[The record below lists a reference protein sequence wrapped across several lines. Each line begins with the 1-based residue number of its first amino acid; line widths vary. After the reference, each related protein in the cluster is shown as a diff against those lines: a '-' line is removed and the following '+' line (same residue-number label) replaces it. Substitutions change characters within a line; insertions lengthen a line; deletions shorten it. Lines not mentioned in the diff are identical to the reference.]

1 MRFWTL
7 LRKEFRESLPWLIL
21 AAIVFFCFGG
31 YCLRTFANFGEL
43 NRYFPYFPRLSPGS
57 IVEPYQLTHNSPL
70 QMTGV
75 WLSLTSIGLGLSLG
89 IRQFWVPHFTRTWP
103 FLLHRS
109 ANRKTIL
116 AAKLTTAM
124 LVFVISLGTLWV
136 CLYWYANRPELFT
149 IPQTARVFI
158 EGWIFIALGLI
169 AYLGTA
175 LSGLSTAKWY
185 TTRIFGLAF
194 ATVIIIVTF
203 AQWRLAWAFVVIA
216 LGVLIL
222 LSQIIDLFL
231 NREF

>member
-1 MRFWTL
+1 MRFWVL

-21 AAIVFFCFGG
+21 AAIIFFGFGG
-31 YCLRTFANFGEL
+31 FCLRTMAFQG
-43 NRYFPYFPRLSPGS
+43 NRNWYYSRFSPGS
-57 IVEPYQLTHNSPL
+57 IVEPYQFTHYSPL

-89 IRQFWVPHFTRTWP
+89 IRHFWIPCFTGTWP

-109 ANRKTIL
+109 VSRKFVL
-116 AAKLTTAM
+116 AAKLTAATIA
-124 LVFVISLGTLWV
+124 FVISLGTLWIFF
-136 CLYWYANRPELFT
+136 YWYANRPELFT
-149 IPQTARVFI
+149 LPQTVRIFI
-158 EGWIFIALGLI
+158 DGWILIALGLI

-203 AQWRLAWAFVVIA
+203 AQWRLAWAFIVIVA
-216 LGVLIL
+216 GAFIL